1 MEEAAQITEVETFI
15 PLALQAPRDGE
26 LPLQRVVLCGD
37 HFQNSPIV
45 QNIAFRQYAN
55 LEQSLFARLVRLGVP
70 TVNLDQQG
78 RARPSIAQLYNWRY
92 RELGNLP
99 LLDQQPEY
107 QTVNAGYVNY
117 PILPPHRFGR
127 GLNVS
132 QIPSRISVHQCRGLQ
147 RPRRTRTHASF
158 HPEPRR
164 SGVCSRHVPIHASPW
179 LPRRKDYNPHNVC
192 GSKGSHQRCPQPSVC
207 A

>member
-1 MEEAAQITEVETFI
+1 MLQRGDIAKLGFRYDNVVMEEAAQITEVETFI
-15 PLALQAPRDGE
+15 PLALQSPKDGE

-37 HFQNSPIV
+37 HYQNSPIV

-107 QTVNAGYVNY
+107 QTANAGYVY
-117 PILPPHRFGR
+117 RFR
-127 GLNVS
+127 SFLVLLGLAYLQS
-132 QIPSRISVHQCRGLQ
+132 QIP
-147 RPRRTRTHASF
+147 P
-158 HPEPRR
+158 
-164 SGVCSRHVPIHASPW
+164 
-179 LPRRKDYNPHNVC
+179 
-192 GSKGSHQRCPQPSVC
+192 
-207 A
+207 